1 MLINTSKHATETVVP
16 FYVLVSADNDL
27 DPMKDPWNK
36 PQLDQ
41 YTKLMRL
48 YNINLLISVR

>member
-16 FYVLVSADNDL
+16 FYVLLSADNDL
-27 DPMKDPWNK
+27 DPMKDPGNK
-36 PQLDQ
+36 PLLDQ